1 MFILALQDINYF
13 MVEVLASLNTWVLE
27 EVKDKLQKVLNYLYV
42 KLSSNMHLIAFIGKL
57 FKHDYWYFVLNG
69 IIL

>member
-57 FKHDYWYFVLNG
+57 FKPDYWYFVLNG